1 MSLFS
6 PRLLQLWTGGRWR
19 GGEPSAITGFS
30 IDSRKLQEGDL
41 FVAIQTEK
49 RDGHNYVEAAEAAG
63 ASAALVQRYV
73 EASRIPQLIVPDAVA
88 ALQTIATTHRFTF
101 EGPVIAITGS
111 CGKTSTKDLLQLI
124 LGGNNVLSTS
134 GNLNNHLGV
143 PLTLLGL
150 DMAQHDIAVVEAG
163 AGSPGDIAELGGMIR
178 PEVAIIT
185 MVGPAHLDRLGSVA
199 GVAKEKS
206 ALGHFVHPN
215 GFVLFPADCLQ
226 YPVFRHFEIESI
238 ALGTPDEEHEKFA
251 AVKSAYYWTETT
263 ETTRKETASIER
275 MNSESI
281 ETTSG
286 IQGGCRLLLRQPPAI
301 DVAFEVPRVSQGM
314 MRNAAFS
321 ILAALKL
328 GASVETIQQRLY
340 EWKPSRHRG
349 EIIAHDNKQFYV
361 DCYNANPA
369 SFIDTLSAFDQSMSP
384 DAPRLYV
391 LGCMAELGAVAGA
404 WHHWVGNR
412 VRLRPGDHAII
423 IGDESHEFADGIVEA
438 GNDVNLITIVESLDD
453 IRPLVNEFEGSVLLK
468 GSRRYRLE
476 TLLPSKPKSTGSS
489 GITKFG

>member
-1 MSLFS
+1 M
-6 PRLLQLWTGGRWR
+6 
-19 GGEPSAITGFS
+19 
-30 IDSRKLQEGDL
+30 
-41 FVAIQTEK
+41 
-49 RDGHNYVEAAEAAG
+49 
-63 ASAALVQRYV
+63 
-73 EASRIPQLIVPDAVA
+73 PQLVVLDTVA

-101 EGPVIAITGS
+101 EGPVIAVTGS
-111 CGKTSTKDLLQLI
+111 CGKTSTKDLLQLL
-124 LGGNNVLSTS
+124 LGGHNVLSTS

-150 DMAQHDIAVVEAG
+150 DMAHHDIAVVEAG
-163 AGSPGDIAELGGMIR
+163 AGSPGDISELGGMIR
-178 PEVAIIT
+178 PEAAIIT
-185 MVGPAHLDRLGSVA
+185 MVGPAHLDRLGNVL
-199 GVAKEKS
+199 GVAKEKAS
-206 ALGHFVHPN
+206 LGHFVHPN

-226 YPVFRHFEIESI
+226 YPAFRHFEIESI
-238 ALGTPDEEHEKFA
+238 ALGTPDEAYKQFA

-263 ETTRKETASIER
+263 ETTRKET
-275 MNSESI
+275 ESI
-281 ETTSG
+281 ESTNRGSIETISG

-301 DVAFEVPRVSQGM
+301 DVAFEVPRLSQGM

-328 GASVETIQQRLY
+328 GATAEMVQQRLH

-349 EIIAHDNKQFYV
+349 EIIAQGSKHFYV

-369 SFIDTLSAFDQSMSP
+369 SFVDTLSAFDQSMAP

-423 IGDESHEFADGIVEA
+423 IGDESHAFAEGIVEA
-438 GNDVNLITIVESLDD
+438 GNDVNLITIAESLDD
-453 IRPLVNEFEGSVLLK
+453 IRHIVDEFDGSILLK

-476 TLLPSKPKSTGSS
+476 TLLPPKLKS
-489 GITKFG
+489 GNSHGMIKIG